1 MRESILVKILKYGIY
16 ATAFVPL
23 VIFKD
28 FISPFHFGKVVI
40 FRSII
45 DVLFVFYLVL
55 IWHNKSYLPGW
66 QAGLP
71 SRNLIFLS
79 IGVFTAV
86 FGLTTLTSVQ
96 PFDSFWGYLERMGG
110 FWSFLH
116 YFAYFII
123 LTSIFRKKEDWT
135 QLINVVLF
143 VGFLSALYGFFQ
155 KTDIAF
161 FVGSG
166 GRGRIFGTIG
176 NAALFAGYELIV
188 SFLALTQL
196 FSKDRISG
204 LGRMFY
210 TATFFVASLAIL
222 MTATR
227 GAILG
232 LVVGVFIF
240 FTFYVLSHKSRK
252 LRTAFICV
260 VALIVVAVFVSQIFK
275 DSKFI
280 TGSRYLVRVTDLSF
294 SSYTVQTRFWA
305 WQAGLKGWQESPKT
319 ILLGWGPENFN
330 IPFSKNFNP
339 NFYVG
344 PGSETLFDRAH
355 NMFVEI
361 LVTMGVVGFAAY
373 IAIFYFLLR
382 SLWRLLRRKFKEN
395 QKDEALYYAGLF
407 SLIVAYIIHSFF
419 FFDTSAN
426 FILFFTVL
434 GLISFLSSGSNNIH
448 ESPHIVKKLSNSGLL
463 AMVVLLAA
471 TSFLIYETNI
481 LPSMA
486 NYATTRAIVRGWGND
501 PVGAVEKFKE
511 SVAYNT
517 FGTYEYRHRYAIFTF
532 DNYAKLGDA
541 NYIQDVISE
550 VKKNAESHPVDYL
563 PQLYLARLYIVL
575 GKDDPKS
582 EYNDMALTHARRAI
596 ELSPTFVRAYY
607 ETGQIYLN
615 KKEPQNAIE
624 EFKKAAELQP
634 DVGVTYW
641 YWGSVEAERGNLD
654 EAARVF
660 EKAFT
665 AKYSYTA
672 SDAEL
677 LKIAGLYVDRKNF
690 SMLANI
696 YERLMTLQEPN
707 PQNHATLS
715 YVYAQLG
722 RIDEAVEQA
731 RKAVALDPSFEAEAK
746 IFVNSLGREW

>member
-16 ATAFVPL
+16 AMALVPL

-28 FISPFHFGKVVI
+28 FISPFHFGKVVV

-55 IWHNKSYLPGW
+55 VWHNRSY
-66 QAGLP
+66 LP
-71 SRNLIFLS
+71 SRNLIFWS
-79 IGVFTAV
+79 VGVFTAV
-86 FGLTTLTSVQ
+86 FGLTTLTSIQ
-96 PFDSFWGYLERMGG
+96 PYDSFWGYLERMGG

-123 LTSIFRKKEDWT
+123 LTSVFRNKEDWT
-135 QLINVVLF
+135 RLINFALF
-143 VGFLSALYGFFQ
+143 VGFLSALYGFGQ
-155 KTDIAF
+155 KTNNSF

-176 NAALFAGYELIV
+176 NAALFAGYELIIA
-188 SFLALTQL
+188 FLALTL
-196 FSKDRISG
+196 FFSKDRISG
-204 LGRMFY
+204 WGRIFY
-210 TATFFVASLAIL
+210 ATVFLASSIALL

-232 LVVGVFIF
+232 LAIGVFTF
-240 FTFYVLSHKSRK
+240 FTLYMVLNKSRK
-252 LRTAFICV
+252 LRTAFIWV
-260 VALIVVAVFVSQIFK
+260 VTFIIAAVFVSQIFK

-280 TGSRYLVRVTDLSF
+280 TGSRYLVRVTDFSF

-305 WQAGLKGWQESPKT
+305 WEAGLKGWQESPKT

-373 IAIFYFLLR
+373 VAIFYFLLR
-382 SLWRLLRRKFKEN
+382 SLWRLLWHKLREN
-395 QKDEALYYAGLF
+395 LKDEAIYYAGLF
-407 SLIVAYIIHSFF
+407 SLIVAYIIHNFF

-434 GLISFLSSGSNNIH
+434 GLISFLSSGTNNIH
-448 ESPHIVKKLSNSGLL
+448 ELSRTSKKLASSQVLTTI
-463 AMVVLLAA
+463 VLLVA
-471 TSFLIYETNI
+471 TAILIYKTNI
-481 LPSMA
+481 IPSKA

-501 PVGAVEKFKE
+501 PVGAMEKFKE
-511 SVAYNT
+511 SVAYNN
-517 FGTYEYRHRYAIFTF
+517 FGTYEYRHRYAMFTF
-532 DNYAKLGDA
+532 DNYSKLGGNA
-541 NYIQDVISE
+541 YMLDVISE
-550 VKKNAESHPVDYL
+550 VEKNAESHPIDYL
-563 PQLYLARLYIVL
+563 PHLYLARLNIVL
-575 GKDDPKS
+575 GKDDPSS
-582 EYNDMALTHARRAI
+582 EYNDIALVHARKAI

-634 DVGVTYW
+634 DVGASYW
-641 YWGSVEAERGNLD
+641 YWGSVEAEMGNLD

-665 AKYSYTA
+665 TKYSYMA

-722 RIDEAVEQA
+722 RINEAVEQA
-731 RKAVALDPSFEAEAK
+731 RKAVSLDPSFEAEAK

>member
-1 MRESILVKILKYGIY
+1 MRESTLVKILKYGIY

-28 FISPFHFGKVVI
+28 FISPFHFGKVVV

-45 DVLFVFYLVL
+45 DVLFVFYLALV
-55 IWHNKSYLPGW
+55 WHNRSYLPG
-66 QAGLP
+66 
-71 SRNLIFLS
+71 RNLIFWS
-79 IGVFTAV
+79 VGVFTAV
-86 FGLTTLTSVQ
+86 FGLTTLTSIQ
-96 PFDSFWGYLERMGG
+96 PYDSFWGYLERMGG

-116 YFAYFII
+116 YFVYFVI
-123 LTSIFRKKEDWT
+123 LTSVFRTKEDWAR
-135 QLINVVLF
+135 LINVALF

-166 GRGRIFGTIG
+166 GRGRIFGTTG
-176 NAALFAGYELIV
+176 NAALFAGYELLV
-188 SFLALTQL
+188 SFLALTL
-196 FSKDRISG
+196 FFSKDRISG
-204 LGRMFY
+204 LGRIFY
-210 TATFFVASLAIL
+210 ASTFFVASTAIL

-232 LVVGVFIF
+232 LIVGVFTF
-240 FTFYVLSHKSRK
+240 FTLYISLNKSKK

-260 VALIVVAVFVSQIFK
+260 VTFLVLAVFVSQIFK

-294 SSYTVQTRFWA
+294 NSYTVQTRFWA

-319 ILLGWGPENFN
+319 IILGWGPENFN

-361 LVTMGVVGFAAY
+361 LVTMGIVGFTAY
-373 IAIFYFLLR
+373 VAIFYFLLR
-382 SLWRLLRRKFKEN
+382 SLWRLLQSKLREN
-395 QKDEALYYAGLF
+395 LKDEAIYYAGLF
-407 SLIVAYIIHSFF
+407 SLIVAYIIHNFF

-426 FILFFTVL
+426 FILFFTIL
-434 GLISFLSSGSNNIH
+434 GLISFLSSHPNNIS
-448 ESPHIVKKLSNSGLL
+448 ESPRIVKKLSNPGLL
-463 AMVVLLAA
+463 AMIVLLVAS
-471 TSFLIYETNI
+471 SFLIYKTNI
-481 LPSMA
+481 LPSVA

-501 PVGAVEKFKE
+501 PVGAIEKFKE

-517 FGTYEYRHRYAIFTF
+517 FGAYEYRHRYAIFTF
-532 DNYAKLGDA
+532 DNYAKLGDNA
-541 NYIQDVISE
+541 YIMDVISE

-575 GKDDPKS
+575 GKDDPSS
-582 EYNDMALTHARRAI
+582 EYNDIALTYARKAI

-615 KKEPQNAIE
+615 KKEPQKAID

-634 DVGVTYW
+634 DVGVTFW
-641 YWGSVEAERGNLD
+641 YWGSVEAESGNLD

-690 SMLANI
+690 KMLANI

-731 RKAVALDPSFEAEAK
+731 RKAVSLDSSYEAEAK
-746 IFVNSLGREW
+746 NFVNSLGRKW

>member
-16 ATAFVPL
+16 LTAFVPL
-23 VIFKD
+23 IIFKD

-55 IWHNKSYLPGW
+55 VWNNKSYLP
-66 QAGLP
+66 A
-71 SRNLIFLS
+71 RNLIFWS
-79 IGVFTAV
+79 VGVFTAV
-86 FGLTTLTSVQ
+86 FGLTTLTSIQ
-96 PFDSFWGYLERMGG
+96 PYDSFWGYLERMGG
-110 FWSFLH
+110 FWSFIH
-116 YFAYFII
+116 YFIYFII
-123 LTSIFRKKEDWT
+123 LTSIFRKKEDWA
-135 QLINVVLF
+135 QLINVALF

-188 SFLALTQL
+188 SFLALTL
-196 FSKDRISG
+196 FFSKDRISG
-204 LGRMFY
+204 WIRIFY
-210 TATFFVASLAIL
+210 ATVFLTASTAIL

-240 FTFYVLSHKSRK
+240 FTLYTLLNKSRK
-252 LRTAFICV
+252 LRIAFVWVIIFII
-260 VALIVVAVFVSQIFK
+260 ASVFISQVFK
-275 DSKFI
+275 DSEFI
-280 TGSRYLVRVTDLSF
+280 KGSRYLVRVTDLSL

-305 WQAGLKGWQESPKT
+305 WEAGLKGWRENPKT
-319 ILLGWGPENFN
+319 ILFGWGPENFN

-361 LVTMGVVGFAAY
+361 LVTMGVVGFVAY
-373 IAIFYFLLR
+373 VAIFYFLLR
-382 SLWRLLRRKFKEN
+382 SLWRLFRNKLKEN
-395 QKDEALYYAGLF
+395 LKDEAIYYAGLF
-407 SLIVAYIIHSFF
+407 SLIVAYVIHNFF

-434 GLISFLSSGSNNIH
+434 GLISFLLSGTNNIQ
-448 ESPHIVKKLSNSGLL
+448 ESPRINKKLSNPRVLTMIILL
-463 AMVVLLAA
+463 VGAMFV
-471 TSFLIYETNI
+471 IYKTNI
-481 LPSMA
+481 IPSKA

-511 SVAYNT
+511 SVAYNN

-532 DNYAKLGDA
+532 DNYAKLGDNA
-541 NYIQDVISE
+541 YILDVINE
-550 VKKNAESHPVDYL
+550 VKKNAESHPIDYL
-563 PQLYLARLYIVL
+563 PHLYLARLYIVL
-575 GKDDPKS
+575 GKDDPSS
-582 EYNDMALTHARRAI
+582 EYNDIALVHARRAI

-607 ETGQIYLN
+607 ETGQAYLN
-615 KKEPQNAIE
+615 KKEPQNAVE

-641 YWGSVEAERGNLD
+641 YWGSVEAENGNLD
-654 EAARVF
+654 EAAMVF

-722 RIDEAVEQA
+722 RIDDAVEQA
-731 RKAVALDPSFEAEAK
+731 RKAVSLDPSFEAEAK

>member
-1 MRESILVKILKYGIY
+1 MRESTLVKILKYGIY

-28 FISPFHFGKVVI
+28 FISPFHFGKVVV

-55 IWHNKSYLPGW
+55 IWHNRTYLPGR

-71 SRNLIFLS
+71 SRNLIFWS
-79 IGVFTAV
+79 VGVFTAV

-96 PFDSFWGYLERMGG
+96 PYDSFWGYLERMGG

-123 LTSIFRKKEDWT
+123 LTSVFRNKEDWSR
-135 QLINVVLF
+135 LINVALF

-188 SFLALTQL
+188 AFLALTL
-196 FSKDRISG
+196 FFSKDRISG
-204 LGRMFY
+204 WGRMLY
-210 TATFFVASLAIL
+210 ATVFLTSSLALL

-232 LVVGVFIF
+232 LAVGIFIF
-240 FTFYVLSHKSRK
+240 FTLYMLLNKSRK
-252 LRTAFICV
+252 LRTAFIWAV
-260 VALIVVAVFVSQIFK
+260 TFIVAAVFISQIFK

-305 WQAGLKGWQESPKT
+305 WEAGLNGWQESPKT
-319 ILLGWGPENFN
+319 ILFGWGPENFN

-373 IAIFYFLLR
+373 VAIFYFLLR
-382 SLWRLLRRKFKEN
+382 SLWRLLWNKLREN
-395 QKDEALYYAGLF
+395 LKDEAIYYAGLF
-407 SLIVAYIIHSFF
+407 SLVVAYVIHNFF

-426 FILFFTVL
+426 FVLFFTVL
-434 GLISFLSSGSNNIH
+434 GLISFLSSGTNNIH
-448 ESPHIVKKLSNSGLL
+448 ESPRISKKLS
-463 AMVVLLAA
+463 
-471 TSFLIYETNI
+471 SFLMSAMLILLVAAIFIIYKTNFI
-481 LPSMA
+481 PSKA

-511 SVAYNT
+511 SVAYDT

-532 DNYAKLGDA
+532 ENYSKLGDA
-541 NYIQDVISE
+541 GYIQDVISE
-550 VKKNAESHPVDYL
+550 VKKNAEDHPVDYL
-563 PQLYLARLYIVL
+563 PHLYLARLYIVL
-575 GKDDPKS
+575 GKDDPNS
-582 EYNDMALTHARRAI
+582 EYNDLALTHARKAI

-615 KKEPQNAIE
+615 KKESQNAIE

-634 DVGVTYW
+634 DVGVSYW
-641 YWGSVEAERGNLD
+641 YWGSVEAESGNLD

-707 PQNHATLS
+707 PQNHATLA

-722 RIDEAVEQA
+722 RIDDAVSEA
-731 RKAVALDPSFEAEAK
+731 RKAVALDPSFETEAK
-746 IFVNSLGREW
+746 IFVNSLGRKW